1 MVLNENGKYQ
11 PLLRKSPLESTSA
24 VTIQITPDSPASTI
38 NPTEEETGTETDR
51 LVIKEETEDLEVA
64 GNGLVDA
71 DENHQV
77 KDWDD
82 LLMFAVKENAG
93 REVSSLYTRSLCG
106 ISLKKSSHNRIK
118 QHIEN
123 KHSKWAGSPLSLWS
137 VRAKSPNRIKMI
149 SFVLGE
155 TVGTHGKSWA

>member
-1 MVLNENGKYQ
+1 M
-11 PLLRKSPLESTSA
+11 
-24 VTIQITPDSPASTI
+24 TIQITPDAPASTI

-93 REVSSLYTRSLCG
+93 REVSTKYTCTLCG
-106 ISLKKSSHNRIK
+106 ISQEKSSKNRIK
-118 QHIEN
+118 NHIEKN
-123 KHSKWAGSPLSLWS
+123 HFPGLFTHHCTSPLCTKTFITKNQL
-137 VRAKSPNRIKMI
+137 RRHIK
-149 SFVLGE
+149 E
-155 TVGTHGKSWA
+155 AHKD